1 MKSSFVAL
9 MSTTK
14 ATSAAEVIKKNQQLR
29 RALLYKMRAAKWISK
44 INYLATEK
52 TPIKLKMK

>member
-29 RALLYKMRAAKWISK
+29 RALLYKMKAAKWISK
-44 INYLATEK
+44 IT
-52 TPIKLKMK
+52 T